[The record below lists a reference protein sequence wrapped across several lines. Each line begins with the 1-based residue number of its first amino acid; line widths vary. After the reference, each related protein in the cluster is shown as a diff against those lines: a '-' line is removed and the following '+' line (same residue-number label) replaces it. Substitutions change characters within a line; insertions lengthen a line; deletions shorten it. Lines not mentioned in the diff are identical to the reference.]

1 MTHVSTHPFAPSHN
15 VARLKESATL
25 AVAALAASLRAAGRE
40 IIELGVGEPD
50 FDTPDFIRAAA
61 KRAIDAGVGH
71 YTATEGILPLR
82 EAIVADAAERYRGSD
97 RIDARQVVVSTGSK
111 QSLFNACFVLFGPG
125 DEVLIPTPS
134 WTSYFEMVTLARATA
149 VSVPGDPHRSL
160 KVSAESLAAAATPR
174 TRGIMLNSPT
184 NPTGA
189 VYDEDEL
196 AAILELATER
206 GWWLISDEIYR
217 RLSYDGPAPSLLEL
231 AGERDRLVIVDG
243 VAKAYA
249 MTGWRIGWA
258 IAPRP
263 VAQAMVALQSHTTS
277 NASAVSQYAALAALT
292 EREASD
298 RAVAAMVAEFDTRRR
313 ELLDRVSTE
322 PRLPFVHPAGA
333 FYLYLHVRGAY
344 PSHEAPG
351 SAFAQHLLDRHG
363 IAVVPG
369 AAFGTPDW
377 VRMSYAASRDTL
389 RVGTER
395 LLAAYREL
403 VG

>member
-61 KRAIDAGVGH
+61 KRAIDTGVGH

-82 EAIVADAAERYRGSD
+82 EAIVTDAAERYRGSD

-160 KVSAESLAAAATPR
+160 KVSAESLAAAATSR

-298 RAVAAMVAEFDTRRR
+298 RAVAAMVAEFDARRR
-313 ELLDRVSTE
+313 ELLDRVSSE